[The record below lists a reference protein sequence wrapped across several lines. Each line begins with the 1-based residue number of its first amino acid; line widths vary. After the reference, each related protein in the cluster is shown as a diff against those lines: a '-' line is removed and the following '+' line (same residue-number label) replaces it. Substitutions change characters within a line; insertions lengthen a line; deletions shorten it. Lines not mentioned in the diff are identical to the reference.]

1 MSIESEDYRQLG
13 YKLSTPPKR
22 SFVSA
27 MQSCLAGLQVV
38 KKLGISTKDL
48 IPVDL
53 KMHAADNHNIQ
64 ILGAI
69 ILRFS
74 GKNSNGE
81 EKSTRQ
87 MVYVTDR
94 TDKLFL
100 SREGCT
106 DLGIIPDNFPTMG
119 KGDPINTVTIS
130 HQEGCETHTSDP
142 VSVATTSHQ
151 EECRCPRRTK
161 PPPPPTS
168 MPHSATETNR
178 ELLTQYLLDYYR
190 SSTFN
195 VCEHQTLPMMDGPPM
210 RLLIDTQATPTAHH
224 SPIPVPLHWQD
235 EVKADL
241 DRDVRLGVLEPV
253 PIGEPVTWCLI
264 CAKKNGK
271 PRRTIDFQPLNVHAT
286 RETHHTQSPY
296 HQARSIPQGKKKS
309 VFDAWNGYHSV
320 PLHPE
325 DRHYTTFITPWGRY
339 RYRTAPQGYISSGD
353 GYTRR
358 YDEIASSI
366 PNHTK
371 CVDDALLWSDTIE
384 ESFFQACNWL
394 DLCGRNGITLNP
406 EKFRFAQDEV
416 EFAGFEIT
424 TDTVRPCKKYI
435 RAISDTEPHRC
446 KILVWSDQP
455 GIIRL

>member
-1 MSIESEDYRQLG
+1 
-13 YKLSTPPKR
+13 
-22 SFVSA
+22 
-27 MQSCLAGLQVV
+27 
-38 KKLGISTKDL
+38 
-48 IPVDL
+48 
-53 KMHAADNHNIQ
+53 MHAADNHNIQ

-87 MVYVTDR
+87 IVYVTDR

-195 VCEHQTLPMMDGPPM
+195 VCEHQNLPMMDGPPM

-253 PIGEPVTWCLI
+253 PIGESVTWCHRMVI

-271 PRRTIDFQPLNVHAT
+271 PRRTIDFNPSMSTQPEKPT
-286 RETHHTQSPY
+286 
-296 HQARSIPQGKKKS
+296 
-309 VFDAWNGYHSV
+309 
-320 PLHPE
+320 
-325 DRHYTTFITPWGRY
+325 
-339 RYRTAPQGYISSGD
+339 
-353 GYTRR
+353 
-358 YDEIASSI
+358 I
-366 PNHTK
+366 PNHLTTK
-371 CVDDALLWSDTIE
+371 QDLSPRGRKNRYSMHGMDITAYHSTQKTDTIQP
-384 ESFFQACNWL
+384 SSHLGVA
-394 DLCGRNGITLNP
+394 
-406 EKFRFAQDEV
+406 
-416 EFAGFEIT
+416 
-424 TDTVRPCKKYI
+424 TDTEQPRKATSHREMATPGDITKSPRLHPITQSVWMTPSCGLIPLK
-435 RAISDTEPHRC
+435 RASFKCAT
-446 KILVWSDQP
+446 
-455 GIIRL
+455 G